1 MSLNFKMAVRWDLEY
16 LNVHSELDGKPLSS
30 NKQLPASLMSD
41 PSEKSFAAILGTLLP
56 TFYLAVEQLEC
67 CDHSVVCGCNGKAPL
82 WNLGKHELARR
93 R

>member
-1 MSLNFKMAVRWDLEY
+1 MSLNFKMAVCWDLEY

-41 PSEKSFAAILGTLLP
+41 LSEKSFAATLGTLLP
-56 TFYLAVEQLEC
+56 TFYSAVEQLEC
-67 CDHSVVCGCNGKAPL
+67 CDHPVGCGYNGKAPL
-82 WNLGKHELARR
+82 WNLGEHQLARR